1 MKTSDLAQTGEEFAV
16 KYLIDRGYAI
26 LERNFRTKFGEI
38 DVIAEKSGS
47 VVFVEVKSRTEGTGY
62 IPSEAVD
69 SRKKR
74 RLARLSECYISRCG
88 GEYDNFRIDLIGLV
102 FKSGRLLSVEHLENI
117 IEG

>member
-1 MKTSDLAQTGEEFAV
+1 MKTVDLARAGEEFAV
-16 KYLIDRGYAI
+16 KHLIDKGYTI

-38 DVIAEKSGS
+38 DIIAEKSGS

-74 RLARLSECYISRCG
+74 RLVRLSECYISRCG
-88 GEYDNFRIDLIGLV
+88 EKYDGFRIDLIGLV
-102 FKSGRLLSVEHLENI
+102 FKAGRILSVEHLENI